1 MTPKVAM
8 RPAPC
13 PGAIGNSMDLSIEG
27 VLDVGDFHRRCAAHD
42 RWLQANPD
50 VPAFSEQWAD
60 HNLEELPRP

>member
-1 MTPKVAM
+1 
-8 RPAPC
+8 
-13 PGAIGNSMDLSIEG
+13 MDLSIEG